1 MLIPV
6 RLSGSYPAHPFT
18 SGLENGRSHR
28 CGSKTSGSSHSCG
41 DRPMLYIEM
50 KRSFARASFAPPSM
64 PVPPSGHVTAS
75 VAQRMRSGGAG
86 HMRSVSAITFCT
98 SGIFLMSSTVAYL
111 WPEE

>member
-1 MLIPV
+1 
-6 RLSGSYPAHPFT
+6 
-18 SGLENGRSHR
+18 
-28 CGSKTSGSSHSCG
+28 
-41 DRPMLYIEM
+41 
-50 KRSFARASFAPPSM
+50 M

-111 WPEE
+111 WPE